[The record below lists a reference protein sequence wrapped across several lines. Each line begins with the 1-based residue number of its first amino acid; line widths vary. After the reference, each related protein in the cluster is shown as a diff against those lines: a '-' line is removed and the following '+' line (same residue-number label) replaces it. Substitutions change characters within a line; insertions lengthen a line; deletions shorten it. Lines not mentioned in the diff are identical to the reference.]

1 MEKGN
6 APAKM
11 VGRDGEVM
19 MERMRSRSGELYAC
33 AVLVFWREKAKKL
46 KVILT
51 LRMFRSILSPVR
63 LENGL

>member
-11 VGRDGEVM
+11 VGRRGKMM
-19 MERMRSRSGELYAC
+19 MEWVRSRSGELYAC
-33 AVLVFWREKAKKL
+33 AALVFWREKAKKL

-51 LRMFRSILSPVR
+51 LSMFTSILSPVHF
-63 LENGL
+63 